1 MIEFRPSRPDDIPAL
16 RQLWKDC
23 FGDTDGFLDLFF
35 SLAYAP
41 RRSLIL
47 TENGNFLGT
56 AYWFDCSMEGR
67 KLAYLYAIAIAPSH
81 QGRGLG
87 TALMEAVHTA
97 LEKAGYDAALLVPG
111 DEGLRRFYE
120 KLGYRTCS
128 YRRTEVRLPALQAVT
143 PEEYARLRR
152 ALLPQNGVVQE
163 GESLRFLS
171 ALADFYRGAGSIA
184 VLSKEDGSC
193 LELLGAPNTGKT
205 VPYAMGRSLTGKPL
219 PDRLYFAFGFQ

>member
-23 FGDTDGFLDLFF
+23 FEDTDTFLDLFF
-35 SLAYAP
+35 TLAYAP

-47 TENGNFLGT
+47 TEHGDLLGA
-56 AYWFDCSMEGR
+56 AYWFDCSMGER

-87 TALMEAVHTA
+87 TKLMEAVHAA
-97 LEKAGYDAALLVPG
+97 LEEGGYDAALLVPG
-111 DEGLRRFYE
+111 DEGLRRFYA

-128 YRRTEVRLPALQAVT
+128 YRPTEVRLPALQPVT
-143 PEEYARLRR
+143 PDEYARLRR
-152 ALLPQNGVVQE
+152 MLLPNNGVVQE

-184 VLSKEDGSC
+184 ALSKEDSSC
-193 LELLGAPNTGKT
+193 LELLGLPDIGKT
-205 VPYAMGRSLTGKPL
+205 VPYAMGRSLTGEPL